1 MSRWLEFRC
10 CAAMAD
16 GTRHDFLDPVAI
28 SRGENL
34 GILARKV
41 VEGYRVGE
49 HRSPFKGFAIE
60 FAQHREYTVGDDPR
74 HLDWKVLG
82 RTDRYYIKQ
91 YEQDTN
97 MVVHLLVDGSQSMSY
112 GSGKITKLHYAKA
125 MAACLAYLVLV
136 QRDSTA
142 ISLFDSETREYI
154 PRTDN
159 LGKIHHIMD
168 RLAAFE
174 PTRATNLG
182 SALADLT
189 RIARARGI
197 VVVLSDLFDDEDRFE
212 RGLQQLRFGGHEIIV
227 FHVLDPDELDF
238 PFKGRVEFE
247 GLEGASTIETSPA
260 DIRTSYLHEMEAMRR
275 RMRAACE
282 RTGSHYVL
290 ADTGHSLA
298 ETLSGYLAFRQKVC
312 AR

>member
-1 MSRWLEFRC
+1 
-10 CAAMAD
+10 MAD
-16 GTRHDFLDPVAI
+16 SDPSSYLDPLAI
-28 SRGENL
+28 SRGESL
-34 GILARKV
+34 GILARNV

-60 FAQHREYTVGDDPR
+60 FAQHREYTIGDDPR

-97 MVVHLLVDGSQSMSY
+97 FVVHLLLDGSESMTY

-125 MAACLAYLVLV
+125 LAACLAYLVLL
-136 QRDSTA
+136 QRDA
-142 ISLFDSETREYI
+142 VAVGVFDTQTREYI

-159 LGKIHHIMD
+159 LGKIHHIMN

-174 PTRATNLG
+174 ATQPTSLG
-182 SALADLT
+182 VAMTDLS
-189 RIARARGI
+189 RIAKAKGI
-197 VVVLSDLFDDEDRFE
+197 VIVLSDLFDDEEGFE
-212 RGLQQLRFGGHEIIV
+212 RGLQQLRFSGHEVIV
-227 FHVLDPDELDF
+227 FHVLDPDELEF
-238 PFKGRVEFE
+238 PFKGRVEFI
-247 GLEGASTIETSPA
+247 GLEGSPTLKTNPA
-260 DIRTSYLHEMEAMRR
+260 DIRKSYLEEMNAMRL
-275 RMRAACE
+275 RMRLACD

-290 ADTGHSLA
+290 ANTAHALA
-298 ETLSGYLAFRQKVC
+298 ETLSGYLVFRHKVC

>member
-1 MSRWLEFRC
+1 
-10 CAAMAD
+10 MAD
-16 GTRHDFLDPVAI
+16 SESQNYLDPVAI

-34 GILARKV
+34 GIMARKV

-97 MVVHLLVDGSQSMSY
+97 LVAQILIDGSESMNY
-112 GSGKITKLHYAKA
+112 GGGKITKLHYAKSL
-125 MAACLAYLVLV
+125 AACIAYLILL
-136 QRDSTA
+136 QRDA
-142 ISLFDSETREYI
+142 VAVSLFDSETREYI

-159 LGKIHHIMD
+159 LGKIHHIMN

-174 PTRATNLG
+174 ATQKTNLG
-182 SALADLT
+182 SAMSDIA
-189 RIARARGI
+189 RIAKARGI
-197 VVVLSDLFDDEDRFE
+197 IIILSDLFADEEAFE
-212 RGLQQLRFGGHEIIV
+212 QGLQQLRFGGHEVIV
-227 FHVLDPDELDF
+227 FHVLDPEELEF
-238 PFKGRVEFE
+238 TFKGRVEFI
-247 GLEGASTIETSPA
+247 GLEGMATLLTSPQ
-260 DIRTSYLHEMEAMRR
+260 DIRKSYLKEIDAMKL
-275 RMRAACE
+275 RMKLACE
-282 RTGSHYVL
+282 RTGAHYVL
-290 ADTGHSLA
+290 ANTGHALG
-298 ETLSGYLAFRQKVC
+298 ETLSGYLVFRNQVC

>member
-1 MSRWLEFRC
+1 MKESDPKSLLD
-10 CAAMAD
+10 AA
-16 GTRHDFLDPVAI
+16 AI
-28 SRGENL
+28 ARGENL

-60 FAQHREYTVGDDPR
+60 FSQHREYTVGDDTR

-97 MVVHLLVDGSQSMSY
+97 LVAHLLVDGSESMAY
-112 GSGKITKLHYAKA
+112 GSGKVTKLDYAKSL
-125 MAACLAYLVLV
+125 AACLAYLILL
-136 QRDSTA
+136 QRDA
-142 ISLFDSETREYI
+142 VAVGIFDTDTQQYI

-159 LGKIHHIMD
+159 MGKIHHIMNQ
-168 RLAAFE
+168 LAAFD
-174 PTRATNLG
+174 ASQQTNIG
-182 SALADLT
+182 KAMSDLA

-197 VVVLSDLFDDEDRFE
+197 IIVISDLYDDEEGFE
-212 RGLQQLRFGGHEIIV
+212 RGIQQLRFSGHEVIV
-227 FHVLDPDELDF
+227 FHVLDPDELEF
-238 PFKGRVEFE
+238 PFKGRVQFV
-247 GLEGASTIETSPA
+247 GLEGAATLELSPA
-260 DIRTSYLHEMEAMRR
+260 DIRKSYLEEIEAMRL
-275 RMRAACE
+275 RMRQACE

-290 ADTGHSLA
+290 ANTAHALA
-298 ETLSGYLAFRQKVC
+298 ETLSGYLVFRHQVC